1 MRSND
6 DLVVDVDLKLFRYVE
21 YGYFHEGY
29 LFVF

>member
-6 DLVVDVDLKLFRYVE
+6 DLGVDVDLTLIRYVE
-21 YGYFHEGY
+21 YGYFHERY